1 MLENM
6 QDISLQSSHEAGL
19 GALGL
24 EFLNGFVPFIIKSIF
39 CEYQKKGKDYKEAL
53 KHTAIA
59 TLKGGVRSYGIASG
73 GSLLGGMMHNNANQ
87 FIQNLSNGSI
97 PTMVVGVGVG
107 SCRILIKYFRGK
119 INSVE

>member
-39 CEYQKKGKDYKEAL
+39 CEYQKKRKRLQRSTQAHRHCYP
-53 KHTAIA
+53 
-59 TLKGGVRSYGIASG
+59 KGW
-73 GSLLGGMMHNNANQ
+73 NA
-87 FIQNLSNGSI
+87 
-97 PTMVVGVGVG
+97 
-107 SCRILIKYFRGK
+107 
-119 INSVE
+119 

>member
-39 CEYQKKGKDYKEAL
+39 CEYQKKKKKEKTTK
-53 KHTAIA
+53 KHSSTPP
-59 TLKGGVRSYGIASG
+59 
-73 GSLLGGMMHNNANQ
+73 LL
-87 FIQNLSNGSI
+87 
-97 PTMVVGVGVG
+97 P
-107 SCRILIKYFRGK
+107 
-119 INSVE
+119 